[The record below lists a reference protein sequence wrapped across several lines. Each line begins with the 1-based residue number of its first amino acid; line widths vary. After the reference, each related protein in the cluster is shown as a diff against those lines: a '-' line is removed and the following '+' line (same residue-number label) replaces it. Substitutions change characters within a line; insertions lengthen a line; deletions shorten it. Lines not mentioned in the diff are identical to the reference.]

1 MRIRLCVIAALLS
14 VGCGAAL
21 AADYTIGA
29 IKVVQPW
36 VRETPKGAKVGGG
49 YMTITNTGATSDRLV
64 GGATPAAGRFE
75 VHVMSMDGGVMKMRQ
90 MENGIEIKPG
100 ETVELKPGGLHVM
113 MMDLKQPFA
122 KGGEIKGTLRFE
134 KAGSVDVVFPVHGMG
149 APPPGKGHSGH

>member
-1 MRIRLCVIAALLS
+1 MQIRLCVIAALLS
-14 VGCGAAL
+14 AGCGGAF
-21 AADYTIGA
+21 AADYTVGA
-29 IKVVQPW
+29 LKVGQPW

-49 YMTITNTGATSDRLV
+49 YLTITNTGTTADRLI

-75 VHVMSMDGGVMKMRQ
+75 IHVMSMDGGVMKMRQ
-90 MENGIEIKPG
+90 LENGIEIKPG

-134 KAGSVDVVFPVHGMG
+134 KAGSVDVVFPVQGMG
-149 APPPGKGHSGH
+149 AAPPGKGHAGH

>member
-1 MRIRLCVIAALLS
+1 MRIRLCVVAALMSL
-14 VGCGAAL
+14 GCGGAL
-21 AADYTIGA
+21 AADYTLGDLKI
-29 IKVVQPW
+29 VQPW

-49 YMTITNTGATSDRLV
+49 YLTITNTGSTPDRLI

-75 VHVMSMDGGVMKMRQ
+75 IHVMSMDNGVMKMRQ

-100 ETVELKPGGLHVM
+100 ETVELKPGGLHLM

-134 KAGSVDVVFPVHGMG
+134 KAGSVDVVFPVQGMG
-149 APPPGKGHSGH
+149 AAPPGSAHSGH